1 MPASEAEAQCK
12 RRLTFAIRSAR
23 FEGPFCLKL
32 GPMWIWRSFI
42 ATEEEIIRV
51 KALRLWIWIILSFL
65 PLMLAACG
73 GGGSSSGGVGVV
85 GSGTGTL
92 SLSLLD
98 ATTDE
103 YNGVYVTIEEVRVH
117 KDENGNWKVVASPD
131 KTYNLLELVNGV
143 REQLGIAKL
152 ETGHYTQMRMI
163 IGKRPDDG
171 INILSEPHR
180 YANYIIDK
188 SNEYHELKIPSGLQ
202 TGIKIVHGF
211 DINENQTTELI
222 LDFDASESVV
232 EAGSSGQW
240 LLKPTIKVLDT
251 KECSIIS
258 GTVEFDGTEGVLVSA
273 QIYDS
278 DAPDPKDRVIIQA
291 STSTDENGSFTIF
304 LQPSTYNIV
313 AYKDEY
319 DPDCARIVAESNISY
334 TQDFALSTAS
344 TGTISGRATIDGG
357 TDVQHT
363 TISFRQLAQCEGS
376 SEEEQIQVKSL
387 NVANG
392 GSYNNVLLPEGTY
405 TVVASTFGRAT
416 QELFDVE
423 IMAGADTEL
432 DVIFP

>member
-1 MPASEAEAQCK
+1 
-12 RRLTFAIRSAR
+12 
-23 FEGPFCLKL
+23 
-32 GPMWIWRSFI
+32 
-42 ATEEEIIRV
+42 V
-51 KALRLWIWIILSFL
+51 
-65 PLMLAACG
+65 
-73 GGGSSSGGVGVV
+73 
-85 GSGTGTL
+85 
-92 SLSLLD
+92 SLLD

-103 YNGVYVTIEEVRVH
+103 YNAVYVTIEEVQVH
-117 KDENGNWKVVASPD
+117 KGENGNWKVVASPGQ
-131 KTYNLLELVNGV
+131 TYNLLELVNGV
-143 REQLGIAKL
+143 REQLGIADL

-211 DINENQTTELI
+211 DISENQTTELI

-232 EAGSSGQW
+232 KAGSSGQW

-258 GTVEFDGTEGVLVSA
+258 GTVEFDGTAIEGTLVSA
-273 QIYDS
+273 QIYDP
-278 DAPDPKDRVIIQA
+278 DVPDPKDMVVVQA
-291 STSTDENGSFTIF
+291 STSTDETGSYTIF
-304 LQPSTYNIV
+304 LQPGTYNIV

-319 DPDCARIVAESNISY
+319 DADCAELVAASNTSY
-334 TQDFALSTAS
+334 TQDFSLNTAPI
-344 TGTISGRATIDGG
+344 GTVSGSVIIDGG
-357 TDVQHT
+357 TDVQHA

-392 GSYNNVLLPEGTY
+392 GNYNNVLLPEGTY
-405 TVVASTFGRAT
+405 TVVASTFGRTT
-416 QELFDVE
+416 QEFLGVE
-423 IMAGADTEL
+423 ITAGADTRL